1 MYITSEINSLK
12 QDYALIVSVRPS
24 LADKALFEHFIS
36 TCLRLYKLSLPL
48 GKSLPA
54 SERRPGDDAAILA
67 AMGCVHLYDMGE
79 KRALLRSVVILEVLL
94 SNSSHNYDALL
105 LIIRIYFCLGAVLKG
120 IIHYMKLDIKHIQY
134 LTNFWVLFTRISTLH
149 PHPLQSGTP
158 GSNSSLSPAALLK
171 GALTWLEKND
181 AMVEA
186 GVTKFMRYDSMVNLL
201 KHLDYSTISEL
212 GPMIKHQVVIE
223 TQRIRRLGH
232 SKPVPKIKFPLGT
245 LDQVLRFQLVSSG

>member
-1 MYITSEINSLK
+1 M
-12 QDYALIVSVRPS
+12 SVRPS
-24 LADKALFEHFIS
+24 LADIALFEHFIS

-67 AMGCVHLYDMGE
+67 AMGCVHLYDMGD

-105 LIIRIYFCLGAVLKG
+105 LIIRIYFCLGAVSKG

-134 LTNFWVLFTRISTLH
+134 LTNSWILFTRISTLH
-149 PHPLQSGTP
+149 PHPLPGGTP

-171 GALTWLEKND
+171 GALTWLDRND
-181 AMVEA
+181 AVAEA
-186 GVTKFMRYDSMVNLL
+186 GVKKFVGYDSLVNLL
-201 KHLDYSTISEL
+201 KHLDYTTVSEL
-212 GPMIKHQVVIE
+212 GPMIRHQFMIE
-223 TQRIRRLGH
+223 TQRISRLGH
-232 SKPVPKIKFPLGT
+232 SKPEPKIKFPLGT
-245 LDQVLRFQLVSSG
+245 LDPSSEL